1 MTVEEKKA
9 LYESIMMDVAKI
21 VKRRILESDSDKQVV
36 VFTGK
41 SKYFE
46 GDAVEKFI
54 EKNTEFKTTHALSDK
69 TFILITGTKPGPNK
83 LEDAKKRGITVIG
96 EDAFWKKYGLTDK
109 LPESKA

>member
-1 MTVEEKKA
+1 MTVGQKKA

-54 EKNTEFKTTHALSDK
+54 EKNTDFKTAHALSDK
-69 TFILITGTKPGPNK
+69 TFLLITGIKPGPNK
-83 LEDAKKRGITVIG
+83 LEDAKKRGITVMG
-96 EDAFWKKYGLTDK
+96 EDAFWEKYGLTDK
-109 LPESKA
+109 LPESKS

>member
-1 MTVEEKKA
+1 MTVEQKKD

-54 EKNTEFKTTHALSDK
+54 EKNTDFKTTHALSDK
-69 TFILITGTKPGPNK
+69 TFLLIIGTKPGSNK
-83 LEDAKKRGITVIG
+83 LENAKKRGITVMG
-96 EDAFWKKYGLTDK
+96 EDAFWEKYGLTDK

>member
-1 MTVEEKKA
+1 MTVGQKKA

-36 VFTGK
+36 VFSGK

-54 EKNTEFKTTHALSDK
+54 EKNTGFKTTHALSDN
-69 TFILITGTKPGPNK
+69 TYLLITGTKPGPNK
-83 LEDAKKRGITVIG
+83 LEDAKKRGITVMS
-96 EDAFWKKYGLTDK
+96 EDAFWEKYGLADK

>member
-1 MTVEEKKA
+1 MTVGEKKA

-21 VKRRILESDSDKQVV
+21 VKRRILEADSEKQVV
-36 VFTGK
+36 VFSGK

-54 EKNTEFKTTHALSDK
+54 EKNTDFKTTHALSDN
-69 TFILITGTKPGPNK
+69 TYLLITGPKPGPNQ
-83 LEDAKKRGITVIG
+83 LEDAKKRGITVMG
-96 EDAFWKKYGLTDK
+96 EDAFWEKYGLTDK

>member
-1 MTVEEKKA
+1 MTVEQKKA

-41 SKYFE
+41 SKYVE

-54 EKNTEFKTTHALSDK
+54 EKNTDFKTAHALSDK
-69 TFILITGTKPGPNK
+69 TYLLITGTKPGPNK
-83 LEDAKKRGITVIG
+83 LEDAKKRGSTVMS
-96 EDAFWKKYGLTDK
+96 EDAFWEKYGLTDK
-109 LPESKA
+109 LPDPKA

>member
-21 VKRRILESDSDKQVV
+21 VKRRILESDSDKQMV

-54 EKNTEFKTTHALSDK
+54 EKNTDFKTTHALSDN
-69 TFILITGTKPGPNK
+69 TYLLITGTKLGPNK
-83 LEDAKKRGITVIG
+83 LEDAKKRGITVMS

-109 LPESKA
+109 LPKSKS